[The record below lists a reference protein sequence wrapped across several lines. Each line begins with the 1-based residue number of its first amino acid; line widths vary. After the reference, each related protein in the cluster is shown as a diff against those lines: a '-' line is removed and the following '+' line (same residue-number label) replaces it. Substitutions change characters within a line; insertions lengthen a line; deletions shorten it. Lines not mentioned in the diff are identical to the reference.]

1 MVVCVGSACS
11 GWTTLGLP
19 QPRAACVSW
28 VHTAQAPGCSA
39 RALSQ
44 VDPAF
49 LALPRSK
56 QLRFSHAPQGH
67 RPSWVVCFV
76 PFPGLKSSG
85 DQMFGEHTVPG
96 GLYVL
101 FTSLVPATWFPKCA
115 MCLLWGADLRL
126 WHTWQMS
133 TIYYPRK
140 TWLATRSLLTV
151 WWKMQSLG
159 PRLKQPLAVWLWLS
173 HDCLSAS
180 WEGGPYMAASLLSFV
195 IWSILCSVSAPGVT
209 VQY

>member
-1 MVVCVGSACS
+1 MFSCVVGKEGHCKEILLACVGSAHN

-96 GLYVL
+96 EPCVL
-101 FTSLVPATWFPKCA
+101 CTSLIPAAWFPRCITGEQTLV
-115 MCLLWGADLRL
+115 C
-126 WHTWQMS
+126 HVS
-133 TIYYPRK
+133 
-140 TWLATRSLLTV
+140 
-151 WWKMQSLG
+151 SLG
-159 PRLKQPLAVWLWLS
+159 S
-173 HDCLSAS
+173 
-180 WEGGPYMAASLLSFV
+180 
-195 IWSILCSVSAPGVT
+195 
-209 VQY
+209 

>member
-1 MVVCVGSACS
+1 MCCAEGGALQTNMVVCVGSACS

-85 DQMFGEHTVPG
+85 DQMFGEHTAPG

-115 MCLLWGADLRL
+115 MCLLWGR
-126 WHTWQMS
+126 
-133 TIYYPRK
+133 IIF
-140 TWLATRSLLTV
+140 RS
-151 WWKMQSLG
+151 
-159 PRLKQPLAVWLWLS
+159 
-173 HDCLSAS
+173 
-180 WEGGPYMAASLLSFV
+180 
-195 IWSILCSVSAPGVT
+195 I
-209 VQY
+209 